1 MNDNE
6 SKNFGENTDR
16 EKKEDDIIDSEYI
29 DTQLSM
35 ISKVVSN
42 TIRYFTSQEVKNNI
56 DSFEDFIN
64 EMGLENNRLTPAV
77 KEMIQNIIK
86 FLTTEQIKRLIKYIE
101 SKPDE
106 DLEKTIR
113 EFMTYNYRVMKK
125 TYNGLLEFMVT
136 KMSSQKPEVHQEPQ
150 DTEISNTNQSQTGTE
165 EEQKK
170 D

>member
-6 SKNFGENTDR
+6 EKSFGENTNRDK
-16 EKKEDDIIDSEYI
+16 EKKDIIDSEYI

-35 ISKVVSN
+35 ISKVISN

-56 DSFEDFIN
+56 DSFEYFIN
-64 EMGLENNRLTPAV
+64 EMGLENDKLTPAI
-77 KEMIQNIIK
+77 KETIQNIIK
-86 FLTTEQIKRLIKYIE
+86 FLTTEQIKRLISYIE

-113 EFMTYNYRVMKK
+113 EFMTYNYRVMKR
-125 TYNGLLEFMVT
+125 TYNGFLEFMVT
-136 KMSSQKPEVHQEPQ
+136 KMSSQQPRVPEEPK
-150 DTEISNTNQSQTGTE
+150 DTEIIKTNQSNTTND
-165 EEQKK
+165 EEQK